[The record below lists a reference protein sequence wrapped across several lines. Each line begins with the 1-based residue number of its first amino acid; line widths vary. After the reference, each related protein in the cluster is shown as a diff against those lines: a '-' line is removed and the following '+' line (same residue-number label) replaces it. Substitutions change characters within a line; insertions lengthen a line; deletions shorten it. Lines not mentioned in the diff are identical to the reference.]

1 MAASNIPR
9 IPRLKLRSTIMRVDP
24 NYIANLTAAVDQSA
38 NQEDALTSELSSGLR
53 VASLSDDPVAV
64 AQSTLFGSAIARDDS
79 FVQSAAGTTSK
90 MQVTDS
96 TLGEVVTQVTAAIA
110 TAVSGNNGTL
120 NASDLASVAQ
130 SLSGVR
136 DQVLSLANTNYQ
148 GQYLFGGS
156 QGSAPPFTLDTST
169 NPATAVYN
177 GDSNLQ
183 FVQTPGGQQIQVNL
197 PGSSVFGSAGTGV
210 LGALNQ
216 LISDFSGSATSAT
229 LTTDTGA
236 LTAALGQLSSQR
248 STLDSS
254 LSRLQATSTFAQTE
268 SSELTVAQGTLVEA
282 DPATV
287 ASQLST
293 AETQHQAL
301 LSVINTLGGED
312 LFSLMR

>member
-38 NQEDALTSELSSGLR
+38 NQEDTLTSELSSGLR

-64 AQSTLFGSAIARDDS
+64 AQSTLFGSAIAKDDS
-79 FVQSAAGTTSK
+79 FVQSAAGTTSQL
-90 MQVTDS
+90 QVTDS
-96 TLGEVVTQVTAAIA
+96 TLAEVVTQVTSAIA
-110 TAVSGNNGTL
+110 TAVSGNNGAL

-136 DQVLSLANTNYQ
+136 DQVLSLANTSYQ

-156 QGSAPPFTLDTST
+156 QGSTPPFTLDTST

-183 FVQTPGGQQIQVNL
+183 FVQTPTGQNIQVNL
-197 PGSSVFGSAGTGV
+197 PGSSVFGSAGSGV

-216 LISDFSGSATSAT
+216 LIADFSGGATSAT

-236 LTAALGQLSSQR
+236 LTTALGQLSSQR

-254 LSRLQATSTFAQTE
+254 LSRLQATSTYAQTE

-301 LSVINTLGGED
+301 LSVISALGGED
-312 LFSLMR
+312 LFSLIH